1 MTDNQKNEVFR
12 GLLEK
17 LQNEEWPMVYL
28 FKFIFPNNSETLSK
42 VSALFG
48 SDNEMVFH
56 ESKKGNYISVSVKET
71 MTSAQEVIEIYKKA
85 SEIKGVI
92 TL

>member
-1 MTDNQKNEVFR
+1 MENSNESVFD

-28 FKFIFPNNSETLSK
+28 FKFILPNDAKTLSQ
-42 VSALFG
+42 VSSFFG

-56 ESKKGNYISVSVKET
+56 ESKNGNYVSVTVKEL
-71 MTSAQEVIEIYKKA
+71 MMSAENVIDIYKNAAK
-85 SEIKGVI
+85 IKGVI